1 MARAAVC
8 RCSHAPALCSYA
20 RLATF
25 DGAKATFDFK
35 AARFPA
41 SHQLRIHAPVSLA
54 ATDLAKTSV
63 YVNVFAGS
71 EKSTVKLRVNG
82 GKWTTLKKTVEPD
95 PYYVKLRNTEIANK
109 VKPELNAPTA
119 SDHLWKGPLPTKL
132 PKGAHLLEAVT
143 RDMYGREYTARRIL
157 RVE

>member
-1 MARAAVC
+1 M
-8 RCSHAPALCSYA
+8 
-20 RLATF
+20 
-25 DGAKATFDFK
+25 
-35 AARFPA
+35 
-41 SHQLRIHAPVSLA
+41 
-54 ATDLAKTSV
+54 

-82 GKWTTLKKTVEPD
+82 GKWTALKKTNEPD
-95 PYYVKLRNTEIANK
+95 PYYVQLLAAEKLAK
-109 VKPELNAPTA
+109 VTPALNGPTN
-119 SDHLWKGPLPTKL
+119 SHHLWKGSLPAKL